1 LAGEVA
7 KTQYYTAT
15 SIDGFIADPG
25 NSLDWLF
32 QVGQA
37 TDVESSMSTE
47 DRFGSFFSGVGAMAM
62 GAATYEWALEHGHL
76 RESGKWQEYY
86 GPTPC
91 WVFTHRQ
98 LPLVPGA
105 NLAFAQGDVGDVH
118 EQMMTAAN
126 GKNVWLVGGGDLAG
140 QFADRGLLDE
150 ILLGVAPVMLGGG
163 TPLLPRRL
171 LASELTLASVEHD
184 SRFVFLTYTL
194 TSRGRQARL
203 SAATSTRHP

>member
-32 QVGQA
+32 QVEQGP
-37 TDVESSMSTE
+37 DVESSTSTE

-62 GAATYEWALEHGHL
+62 GAATYEWALEHGDL
-76 RESGKWQEYY
+76 QESGKWREYY
-86 GPTPC
+86 GQTPC

-105 NLAFAQGDVGDVH
+105 NLVFARGDVRDVH
-118 EQMMTAAN
+118 EQMMAAAD
-126 GKNVWLVGGGDLAG
+126 GKNVWPGSSRIRDSLTRSCSGSHRSCSAGGRPSC
-140 QFADRGLLDE
+140 RG
-150 ILLGVAPVMLGGG
+150 ASS
-163 TPLLPRRL
+163 RR
-171 LASELTLASVEHD
+171 S
-184 SRFVFLTYTL
+184 
-194 TSRGRQARL
+194 
-203 SAATSTRHP
+203 

>member
-32 QVGQA
+32 QVEQGP
-37 TDVESSMSTE
+37 DVESSTSTE

-62 GAATYEWALEHGHL
+62 GAATYEWALEHGDL
-76 RESGKWQEYY
+76 QESGKWREYY
-86 GPTPC
+86 GQTPC

-105 NLAFAQGDVGDVH
+105 NLVFARGDVRDVH
-118 EQMMTAAN
+118 KQMMAAAD
-126 GKNVWLVGGGDLAG
+126 GKNVWLAGGGDLAG
-140 QFADRGLLDE
+140 QFADQGLLDE

-194 TSRGRQARL
+194 A
-203 SAATSTRHP
+203 AATSARQP